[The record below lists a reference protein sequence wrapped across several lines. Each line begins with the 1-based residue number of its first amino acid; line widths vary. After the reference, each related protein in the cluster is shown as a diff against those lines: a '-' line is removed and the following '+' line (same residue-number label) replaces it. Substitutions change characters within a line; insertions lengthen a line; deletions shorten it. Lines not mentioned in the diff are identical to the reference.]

1 MARIDLQSHSLN
13 SDGALPAAAV
23 VAAAAAAGVEL
34 LALSDHDTVG
44 GIDEA
49 LAAAR
54 EHSIALL
61 TATEISAVDAGYEDL
76 HVLGY
81 GIDQHDPL
89 LLERLADARA
99 DRGRR
104 AERMIARLRELGFAI
119 DETSLDLRRAQGK
132 PIGRPHLA
140 AAVLAHPDNAARLA
154 SEGHSDVSSFIP
166 AYVIP
171 GAPAYSGRTRPTVA
185 EAIEWIHAAGGLA
198 VWAHPFWDIKDDGAV
213 LEAIDRYRGAGL
225 NGVEC
230 FYVTHDERQ
239 TQRLLSSR
247 CEELGLIATASSDYH
262 GPEHRLFSRFLAYEL
277 YGLEPRLG
285 VLDSDRFTMYPH

>member
-1 MARIDLQSHSLN
+1 MRIDLQSHSLN

-54 EHSIALL
+54 ERSIALL
-61 TATEISAVDAGYEDL
+61 TATEISAVDADYEDL

-81 GIDQHDPL
+81 GIDHHDPL

-104 AERMIARLRELGFAI
+104 AERMVARLRELGFAI
-119 DETSLDLRRAQGK
+119 DETPLDARREQGK

-154 SEGHSDVSSFIP
+154 REGHSDVSSFIP

-198 VWAHPFWDIKDDGAV
+198 VWAHPFWDIKDPGAV
-213 LEAIDRYRGAGL
+213 LQAIDSYRAAGL
-225 NGVEC
+225 DGVEC
-230 FYVTHDERQ
+230 FYVTHDEQQ
-239 TQRLLSSR
+239 TQLLSRR
-247 CEELGLIATASSDYH
+247 CEELGMITTASSDYH
-262 GPEHRLFSRFLAYEL
+262 GPEHRLFSRFLAYQL

-285 VLDSDRFTMYPH
+285 ALGAAASQ

>member
-1 MARIDLQSHSLN
+1 MARIDLQSHSLH

-49 LAAAR
+49 LEAAR
-54 EHSIALL
+54 EHSIGLL

-81 GIDQHDPL
+81 GIDHHDRL

-104 AERMIARLRELGFAI
+104 AERMIALLRELGFAI
-119 DETSLDLRRAQGK
+119 DETPLETRRAEGK

-140 AAVLAHPDNAARLA
+140 AAVLAHPDNATRLA
-154 SEGHSDVSSFIP
+154 SEGHTDVSSFIP

-213 LEAIDRYRGAGL
+213 LEAIDRYRASGL
-225 NGVEC
+225 DGVEC

-239 TQRLLSSR
+239 THLLSRR
-247 CEELGLIATASSDYH
+247 CEELGLITTASSDYH

-277 YGLEPRLG
+277 YRLEPRLG
-285 VLDSDRFTMYPH
+285 ALGSDRFPMNAR

>member
-239 TQRLLSSR
+239 TRLLSSR

>member
-1 MARIDLQSHSLN
+1 MARIDLQSHSLQ
-13 SDGALPAAAV
+13 SDGATAPAAV

-49 LAAAR
+49 LAAAD
-54 EHSIALL
+54 EHSIGLL

-81 GIDQHDPL
+81 GIDHRDPL

-104 AERMIARLRELGFAI
+104 AERMIALLRELGFEL
-119 DETSLDLRRAQGK
+119 DESPLAARRAQGK

-154 SEGHSDVSSFIP
+154 SEGHTDVSSFIP

-171 GAPAYSGRTRPTVA
+171 GAPAYAGRTRPTVA
-185 EAIEWIHAAGGLA
+185 EAIDWIHAAGGLA
-198 VWAHPFWDIKDDGAV
+198 VWAHPFWDIKQEDAV
-213 LEAIDRYRGAGL
+213 VEAIDRYATAGL
-225 NGVEC
+225 DGVEC

-239 TQRLLSSR
+239 TRLLSRR
-247 CEELGLIATASSDYH
+247 CDELGLIKTASSDYH
-262 GPEHRLFSRFLAYEL
+262 GPEHRLFSRFLAYER
-277 YGLEPRLG
+277 YDLEPRLG
-285 VLDSDRFTMYPH
+285 ALDPAGSG

>member
-1 MARIDLQSHSLN
+1 MRIDLQSHSLN

-54 EHSIALL
+54 ERSIALL
-61 TATEISAVDAGYEDL
+61 TATEISAVDADYEDL

-81 GIDQHDPL
+81 GIDHHDPL

-104 AERMIARLRELGFAI
+104 AERMVARLRELGFAI
-119 DETSLDLRRAQGK
+119 DETPLDARREQGK

-154 SEGHSDVSSFIP
+154 REGHSDVSSFIP

-198 VWAHPFWDIKDDGAV
+198 VWAHPFWDIKDPGAV
-213 LEAIDRYRGAGL
+213 LQAIDRYRAAGL
-225 NGVEC
+225 DGVEC
-230 FYVTHDERQ
+230 FYVTHDEQQ
-239 TQRLLSSR
+239 TQLLSRR
-247 CEELGLIATASSDYH
+247 CEELGMITTASSDYH
-262 GPEHRLFSRFLAYEL
+262 GPEHRLFSRFLAYQL

-285 VLDSDRFTMYPH
+285 ALGAAASQ

>member
-1 MARIDLQSHSLN
+1 MRIDLQSHSLN

-54 EHSIALL
+54 KRSIALL
-61 TATEISAVDAGYEDL
+61 TATEISAVDADYEDL

-81 GIDQHDPL
+81 GIDHHDPL

-104 AERMIARLRELGFAI
+104 AERMVARLRELGFAI
-119 DETSLDLRRAQGK
+119 DETPLDARREQGK

-154 SEGHSDVSSFIP
+154 REGHSDVSSFIP

-198 VWAHPFWDIKDDGAV
+198 VWAHPFWDIKDPGAV
-213 LEAIDRYRGAGL
+213 LQAIDRYRAVGL
-225 NGVEC
+225 DGVEC
-230 FYVTHDERQ
+230 FYVTHDEQQ
-239 TQRLLSSR
+239 TQLLSRR
-247 CEELGLIATASSDYH
+247 CEELGMITTASSDYH
-262 GPEHRLFSRFLAYEL
+262 GPEHRLFSRFLAYQL

-285 VLDSDRFTMYPH
+285 ALGAAASQ

>member
-54 EHSIALL
+54 ERSIALL
-61 TATEISAVDAGYEDL
+61 TATEISAVDADYEDL

-99 DRGRR
+99 DRDRR
-104 AERMIARLRELGFAI
+104 AERMIARLRELGFEI
-119 DETSLDLRRAQGK
+119 DEAPLDARRAQGK

-140 AAVLAHPDNAARLA
+140 AAVLAHPANAARLA

-185 EAIEWIHAAGGLA
+185 DAIDWIHAAGGLA
-198 VWAHPFWDIKDDGAV
+198 VWAHPFWDIKDADAV
-213 LEAIDRYRGAGL
+213 LAAIDRYRGHGL
-225 NGVEC
+225 DGVEC
-230 FYVTHDERQ
+230 FYVTHDEQQ
-239 TQRLLSSR
+239 TRLLSRR
-247 CEELGLIATASSDYH
+247 CEELGLITTASSDYH
-262 GPEHRLFSRFLAYEL
+262 GPEHRLFSRFLAYQL

-285 VLDSDRFTMYPH
+285 ALGSAASQ

>member
-1 MARIDLQSHSLN
+1 MTRIDLQSHSLQ
-13 SDGALPAAAV
+13 SDGELPPTDVVRRAAE
-23 VAAAAAAGVEL
+23 AGVEL

-54 EHSIALL
+54 EHSISLL
-61 TATEISAVDAGYEDL
+61 VATEISAVDAGYEDL

-81 GIDQHDPL
+81 GIDHHDPV

-104 AERMIARLRELGFAI
+104 AERMVALLRELGFAI
-119 DETSLDLRRAQGK
+119 DETPLDERRAQGK

-140 AAVLAHPDNAARLA
+140 KAVLAHPDNAERLA
-154 SEGHSDVSSFIP
+154 SEDHTDVSSFIP

-171 GAPAYSGRTRPTVA
+171 GAPAYAGRTRPTVA
-185 EAIEWIHAAGGLA
+185 EAIGWIHDAGGKA
-198 VWAHPFWDIKDDGAV
+198 IWAHPFWDIEDDAAV
-213 LEAIDRYRGAGL
+213 LAAIDRYRAAGL
-225 NGVEC
+225 DGVEC

-239 TQRLLSSR
+239 TRLLAGR
-247 CEELGLIATASSDYH
+247 CAELGLITTASSDFH
-262 GPEHRLFSRFLAYEL
+262 GPDHRLFSRFLAYEL
-277 YGLEPRLG
+277 YGLEPQLG
-285 VLDSDRFTMYPH
+285 SLAAAHSS

>member
-239 TQRLLSSR
+239 TRLLSSR

-262 GPEHRLFSRFLAYEL
+262 GPEHRLFSRFLAYAL

>member
-1 MARIDLQSHSLN
+1 MARIDLQSHSLH

-23 VAAAAAAGVEL
+23 VAAAADAGVEL

-54 EHSIALL
+54 ENSIGLI

-81 GIDQHDPL
+81 GIDQHDPV

-104 AERMIARLRELGFAI
+104 AERMIALLRELGFAI
-119 DETSLDLRRAQGK
+119 DETPLETRRAQGK

-154 SEGHSDVSSFIP
+154 SEGHTDVSSFIP

-171 GAPAYSGRTRPTVA
+171 GAPAYSGRTRPTVT
-185 EAIEWIHAAGGLA
+185 EAIGWIHAAGGLA

-213 LEAIDRYRGAGL
+213 LEAIGRYQAAGL
-225 NGVEC
+225 DGVEA

-239 TQRLLSSR
+239 TRMLSRR
-247 CEELGLIATASSDYH
+247 CEELGLITTASSDYH
-262 GPEHRLFSRFLAYEL
+262 GPDHRLFSRFLAYER

-285 VLDSDRFTMYPH
+285 ELGSDRFTIDRR